1 LLSSAL
7 VNWINFLSQL
17 KTVPFLY
24 QNTKMYITLTLLTLG
39 LALIAT
45 TSPIV
50 RPRDLASIEAAITT
64 IETAVNALDAAEV
77 AYTSGDPTAIQS
89 ASDAVVTATNAGT
102 ATADASADLS
112 ETDALSLVS
121 PIQALTTDVQNAVN
135 EIIAKQTEIEAA
147 GYGAATLADLIA
159 QNTSATELANAITAK
174 TPAALQSIA
183 ATLAAGITDAI
194 QEGITA
200 YSS

>member
-1 LLSSAL
+1 MHITSPLLA
-7 VNWINFLSQL
+7 
-17 KTVPFLY
+17 
-24 QNTKMYITLTLLTLG
+24 LG
-39 LALIAT
+39 LAFVAI

-50 RPRDLASIEAAITT
+50 KPRDLASIEAAIAN

-77 AYTSGDPTAIQS
+77 AYTSGDPSAVQS
-89 ASDAVVTATNAGT
+89 ASDAVVNATNAGT

-121 PIQALTTDVQNAVN
+121 PIQALTTDVQTAVN
-135 EIIAKQTEIEAA
+135 DIIAKKTEIEAA
-147 GYGAATLADLIA
+147 GYGAQTLTDLTQ

-174 TPAALQSIA
+174 VPADLQSTA
-183 ATLAAGITDAI
+183 ASLAAGITDAI